1 MDTDTDC
8 CKGEVKM
15 GEEDYRG
22 CKESVVR
29 APKKIDG
36 VSISTITREGKKSEL
51 ISDQAREAAE
61 ACSVSQQSS
70 GSRMMLT

>member
-1 MDTDTDC
+1 
-8 CKGEVKM
+8 M

-36 VSISTITREGKKSEL
+36 VSISTITRADGKGKKSEL

-61 ACSVSQQSS
+61 ACSVSPQSS
-70 GSRMMLT
+70 GSRIMLT